1 MRRLLIVLFP
11 VSLAV
16 AFTVPATAAEWS
28 FYGSARM
35 ATYYQDISK
44 EVSPN
49 AYYYGDNNLL
59 WDLQGDS
66 RVGAKVKAGNVSGQ
80 FEFGTRVSLR
90 ILSGTWNFGAGKI
103 LVGRDY
109 TPLDFEFLS
118 NQVFDDDNV
127 LNAFG
132 TLWSRYDMVQ
142 LTMGDF
148 KFALVKPVTGDIN
161 GLTGADYD
169 TTIPKIEARYDMSF
183 NCLKTGIYG
192 GYNQYDIVGATDK
205 DYGITTYLAGM
216 YGAAVLGPA
225 TLNGMFFYGQNL
237 GLSGLPMAANCTPNF
252 DPIHDGI
259 DDNYGYGWAV
269 TLGCKINDILK
280 VEAGYGA
287 VSFKDDVPGAG
298 RDPACSYYLQ
308 AVITV
313 AKGFYIT
320 PEIGIFDYEH
330 DGAGNDEG
338 DVAYYGI
345 QWRISF

>member
-1 MRRLLIVLFP
+1 MRRLLIVLFS

-16 AFTVPATAAEWS
+16 SFTIPAIAAEWS
-28 FYGSARM
+28 FYGNARM

-44 EVSPN
+44 EVSPT

-59 WDLQGDS
+59 WDLQGNS
-66 RVGAKVKAGNVSGQ
+66 RVGANVKAGNVSGQ
-80 FEFGTRVSLR
+80 FEFGTRVNLR

-103 LVGRDY
+103 LVGRNW
-109 TPLDFEFLS
+109 TPLNSKFLS
-118 NQVFDDDNV
+118 NQVFDDDND
-127 LNAFG
+127 LNGFG

-142 LTMGDF
+142 LTMGGF
-148 KFALVKPVTGDIN
+148 KLALVKPVTGDID

-183 NCLKTGIYG
+183 NWLKTGIYG
-192 GYNQYDIVGATDK
+192 GYNQYDIVDTTDK

-216 YGAAVLGPA
+216 YGATDLGPA

-252 DPIHDGI
+252 DPIHDDV

-269 TLGCKINDILK
+269 TLACKINDIFK

-287 VSFKDDVPGAG
+287 VSFKDDVPGAD

-338 DVAYYGI
+338 DVTYYGI
-345 QWRISF
+345 QWKISF